1 LSTLTFHFRVLLLL
15 NPLRFSADAPTMHR
29 AHPSCRRGFSLVEI
43 LIVVVI
49 LGILSAMVIPQFS
62 GATTDSQAG
71 NLRAQLGALNNSI
84 ELYKSQNRGAYPDF
98 AGEGWGDSSDAT
110 SLIGGRYIKDIPR
123 HPRYAQG
130 DALATTVTTTTTA
143 NVRGSATAGWVWNRT
158 DRELYAS
165 FFNETTGAMSS
176 TATD

>member
-1 LSTLTFHFRVLLLL
+1 
-15 NPLRFSADAPTMHR
+15 MHR
-29 AHPSCRRGFSLVEI
+29 APTSQHRRGFSLVEI

-49 LGILSAMVIPQFS
+49 MGILSAIVIPQFS

-98 AGEGWGDSSDAT
+98 AGEGWGT
-110 SLIGGRYIKDIPR
+110 STDTTSMIGGRYIKDVPR
-123 HPRYAQG
+123 HPRYQAG
-130 DALATTVTTTTTA
+130 DALATTVEVSTTA
-143 NVRGSATAGWVWNRT
+143 GVRGSATAGWVWNRV
-158 DRELYAS
+158 DRALYAS
-165 FFNETTGAMSS
+165 FFNETTGLMSS